1 MTRQKGSHIR
11 MSKTLDGGDHHI
23 TIPIHSPIKIG
34 TLSSILKEISEK
46 QKLTKE
52 ELLQRLC

>member
-1 MTRQKGSHIR
+1 